1 MTITSQ
7 QTHSIETGLPVVP
20 SNENTERIFEEAWVM
35 FQQLGYRGT
44 SVDELCQRCGITKPT
59 LYYYFG
65 NKETLFI
72 QVLARQLHGFRSI
85 LDSDR
90 PLVERLTE
98 LTEAMLTAFKT
109 DIGSMMR
116 DMEHVKDPSLHA
128 SMDQSFRRE
137 LFDPLTRTMQDGI
150 ERGEL
155 RLNDSEFYAWIF
167 LGLVNTFVR
176 SRARPAHPG
185 FVNDPQLLAPRLVDF
200 FFEGAYHP
208 MQGEG

>member
-1 MTITSQ
+1 
-7 QTHSIETGLPVVP
+7 
-20 SNENTERIFEEAWVM
+20 M

-44 SVDELCQRCGITKPT
+44 SVDELCLRCGITKPT

-85 LDSDR
+85 LDTDR
-90 PLVERLTE
+90 PLVEHLTE
-98 LTEAMLTAFKT
+98 LTQAMLTVFKT

-116 DMEHVKDPSLHA
+116 DMEHVKEQALHD
-128 SMDQSFRRE
+128 SMNSSFRRE

-155 RLNDSEFYAWIF
+155 RQSDSEFYAWIF

-176 SRARPAHPG
+176 GRDDRLTQGLPMIHSCW
-185 FVNDPQLLAPRLVDF
+185 PRGWWNFSLK
-200 FFEGAYHP
+200 GRT
-208 MQGEG
+208 

>member
-1 MTITSQ
+1 
-7 QTHSIETGLPVVP
+7 
-20 SNENTERIFEEAWVM
+20 M

-44 SVDELCQRCGITKPT
+44 SVDELCLRCGITKPT

-85 LDSDR
+85 LDADG
-90 PLVERLTE
+90 PLVKRLTE
-98 LTEAMLTAFKT
+98 LAQAMLTAFNT

-116 DMEHVKDPSLHA
+116 DMEHVKEQSLHD
-128 SMDQSFRRE
+128 SMNNSFRRE
-137 LFDPLTRTMQDGI
+137 LFDPLTSAMQDGI

-155 RLNDSEFYAWIF
+155 RPSNSEFYAWIF

-185 FVNDPQLLAPRLVDF
+185 FAKDPQLLAPRLVDF
-200 FFEGAYHP
+200 FFEGAYLRSEP
-208 MQGEG
+208 EPKK

>member
-1 MTITSQ
+1 MAITSQ
-7 QTHSIETGLPVVP
+7 QTHPNESSLPTIP

-85 LDSDR
+85 LDAGR

-98 LTEAMLTAFKT
+98 LTQAMLTAFKT

-137 LFDPLTRTMQDGI
+137 LFDPLMRTMQDGI

-176 SRARPAHPG
+176 SRSRPAHPG

-208 MQGEG
+208 MQREE